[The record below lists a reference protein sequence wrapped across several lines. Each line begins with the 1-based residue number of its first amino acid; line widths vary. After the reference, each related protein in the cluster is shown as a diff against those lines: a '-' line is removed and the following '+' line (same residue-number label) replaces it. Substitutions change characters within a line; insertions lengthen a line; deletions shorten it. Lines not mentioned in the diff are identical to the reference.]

1 MTPASIP
8 IGQWA
13 EVLDREYL
21 SEFIPDGGASVKF
34 AVPLDA
40 DTQPT
45 ISRLRQAAAT
55 RDLLFL
61 EANAAT
67 VKLHMIDQLF
77 FHLSGQVPWDRLA
90 RAQLF
95 RLASRDGYK
104 IDPTGTGPVEQLVAT
119 ANELEPAFVRGE
131 LRRRITQPVFKD
143 QSLAKD
149 FRVAMTQL
157 CLAELSGGDEGVTT
171 SRVILDWLTGR

>member
-8 IGQWA
+8 IGQWV

-40 DTQPT
+40 DAQPT

-61 EANAAT
+61 EANAAM

-95 RLASRDGYK
+95 RLASR
-104 IDPTGTGPVEQLVAT
+104 
-119 ANELEPAFVRGE
+119 
-131 LRRRITQPVFKD
+131 
-143 QSLAKD
+143 
-149 FRVAMTQL
+149 
-157 CLAELSGGDEGVTT
+157 
-171 SRVILDWLTGR
+171 